1 MRAGLAALAIVMC
14 AAVIAAAQTPVV
26 ARPTAAREP
35 VMVTTDH
42 PRLLLRPAHLRLLR
56 RERERSSMRWQQFST
71 LMAGHAPMPQPGF
84 AQALYYQ
91 VAGDADAGRAAI
103 AWALGPA
110 ADLRQ
115 QAMVFD
121 WCQDLL
127 SQAQSSELAARMV
140 KTMTQT
146 ASDESVPAVE
156 ARVLGAVALFDH
168 VPDLPRREL
177 ERVVYNWWEGRMAPA
192 LREGRDVIPR
202 EDAYDLFEML
212 HAVRDNTN
220 LDLRESAPAFFRDYP
235 TVHLLSYYPA
245 AFPAPENDYYIGAEP
260 QISEPDLRRAA
271 MSRAADMAMVAF
283 DTNALESQMLQGW
296 LMHDRF
302 LMRSTFAVP
311 YEFLWANPYQPGLSY
326 YRVPLAW
333 HAAGSSELFARS
345 SWEDSA
351 SWFGLF
357 RGVMQVFEEGQ
368 VRAID
373 PVHPPAPMLLGPAA
387 ICFARAAHKFRVTV
401 EEGGAVYVVGLD
413 PGRPYQVEVDDEE
426 MYEANA
432 DRDGILAVEVPADRE
447 VGLRISAGLTR
458 DLPDGR

>member
-1 MRAGLAALAIVMC
+1 
-14 AAVIAAAQTPVV
+14 
-26 ARPTAAREP
+26 
-35 VMVTTDH
+35 
-42 PRLLLRPAHLRLLR
+42 
-56 RERERSSMRWQQFST
+56 
-71 LMAGHAPMPQPGF
+71 
-84 AQALYYQ
+84 
-91 VAGDADAGRAAI
+91 
-103 AWALGPA
+103 
-110 ADLRQ
+110 
-115 QAMVFD
+115 
-121 WCQDLL
+121 
-127 SQAQSSELAARMV
+127 
-140 KTMTQT
+140 
-146 ASDESVPAVE
+146 
-156 ARVLGAVALFDH
+156 
-168 VPDLPRREL
+168 
-177 ERVVYNWWEGRMAPA
+177 
-192 LREGRDVIPR
+192 
-202 EDAYDLFEML
+202 
-212 HAVRDNTN
+212 
-220 LDLRESAPAFFRDYP
+220 
-235 TVHLLSYYPA
+235 
-245 AFPAPENDYYIGAEP
+245 
-260 QISEPDLRRAA
+260 